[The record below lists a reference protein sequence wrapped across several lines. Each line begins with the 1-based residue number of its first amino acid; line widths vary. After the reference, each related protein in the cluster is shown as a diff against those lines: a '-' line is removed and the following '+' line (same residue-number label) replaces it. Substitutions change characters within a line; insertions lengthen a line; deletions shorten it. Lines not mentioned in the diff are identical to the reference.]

1 MATVVSWRL
10 MFRVNDRRA
19 FDKCLARLIPLLGPG
34 VVVGEG
40 RPYWKIPALWEC
52 AAEGPALAGSAA
64 EQVLGCLLVAK
75 RLAAG
80 WLVGGPLSADGALGF
95 SGVFAAGPNGPAS
108 FAPGLEWASFD
119 IVDAVPAEPD
129 SALPSGDS

>member
-19 FDKCLARLIPLLGPG
+19 FDKCLARLLPLLGPG

-40 RPYWKIPALWEC
+40 RPYWKIPELWEC
-52 AAEGPALAGSAA
+52 AVEGPVLVGSAA

-75 RLAAG
+75 RLASW
-80 WLVGGPLSADGALGF
+80 WLVGGPLSADSALGF
-95 SGVFAAGPNGPAS
+95 SGVFAVGSNWPGS
-108 FAPGLEWASFD
+108 LTLGLEWASFD
-119 IVDAVPAEPD
+119 IVETVPTNPSQPD
-129 SALPSGDS
+129 RS